1 MKETFT
7 QPLLPQP
14 RGVVPHAAGDQLA
27 AEQGQPGVLHRLL
40 LRLDEVQE
48 EPQLREEEQR
58 QSLQGWAKKVVHR
71 LREFFRKWEATGGQ
85 SSPNLGTTFVPIP
98 VQQQGGLLLLR
109 RAQPAAAAPPGLGV
123 QRLGGERQRRRQQ

>member
-1 MKETFT
+1 MLDGTRETFT

-40 LRLDEVQE
+40 RLDAVQE
-48 EPQLREEEQR
+48 EPQLRQEEQR

-71 LREFFRKWEATGGQ
+71 LREFFMEVGSNGRDKMDKILDEFSIISA
-85 SSPNLGTTFVPIP
+85 LFC
-98 VQQQGGLLLLR
+98 
-109 RAQPAAAAPPGLGV
+109 
-123 QRLGGERQRRRQQ
+123 